1 MTLIYASNPVN
12 GVFHAKVTVGSY
24 ALNFYEAERLC
35 GLLGATLASYDQLY
49 RAWQAGFGI
58 CR

>member
-1 MTLIYASNPVN
+1 MTLVHASNPVN
-12 GVFHAKVTVGSY
+12 GVFLAKVNGGNY

-49 RAWQAGFGI
+49 RAWQAGLGT